1 LTLIE
6 VISKFEFV
14 NPAAIDKFYAR
25 GLRYE
30 LDYVPA
36 AHLFNPFDLLD
47 HRLKPF
53 FIAWCFAAR
62 GVIT

>member
-1 LTLIE
+1 MTLAE

-14 NPAAIDKFYAR
+14 NPTGIDKFDAR

-30 LDYVPA
+30 LDCVPE
-36 AHLFNPFDLLD
+36 AHLFQPFDLLD

-53 FIAWCFAAR
+53 FIVWCFAAH